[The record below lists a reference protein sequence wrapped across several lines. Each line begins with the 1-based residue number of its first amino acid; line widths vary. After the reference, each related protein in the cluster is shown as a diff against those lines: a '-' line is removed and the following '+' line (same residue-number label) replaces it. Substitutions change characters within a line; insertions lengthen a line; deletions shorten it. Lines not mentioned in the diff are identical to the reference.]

1 MKEESILIAFDGK
14 DFDEIMAFMEK
25 GKFETVQDAIM
36 NAVRACTEK

>member
-1 MKEESILIAFDGK
+1 MKEELINIVFNWK

-36 NAVRACTEK
+36 NAIRACTEK